1 MVWTFLYKESQ
12 TMRLKQITFT
22 GIDEKTDIA
31 ALKEIQKEYP
41 MVEWGMLTS
50 YHWGENGNRYPNP
63 KLTRSLVSTGLN
75 LSLHL
80 CGKAAIDAA
89 EGRWECIE
97 GLVKHNLSLFKRI
110 QLNLAERVFITS
122 YCALPKYINQEIIIQ
137 QHSVRDMD
145 LYVRTIALTLHSGYF
160 SVLLDASGGRGK
172 DTPIEVLKT
181 KKHVGYAGGINPD
194 NVAEKLSYLF
204 NEVKEGTF
212 WIDMESGVRT
222 DDWFD
227 LDKVVQ
233 VLEICKPIIEEG
245 GAK

>member
-12 TMRLKQITFT
+12 AMRLKQITFT

-63 KLTRSLVSTGLN
+63 RLTRNLIGTGLN

-89 EGRWECIE
+89 NGQWNHIE
-97 GLVKHNLSLFKRI
+97 GLVRHNLSLFKRI
-110 QLNLAERVFITS
+110 QLNIAEKEDTPTT
-122 YCALPKYINQEIIIQ
+122 CCLPPYIKQEIIIQ
-137 QHSVRDMD
+137 QRSIQEIGLYKRTMIHSPYYD
-145 LYVRTIALTLHSGYF
+145 YF

-181 KKHVGYAGGINPD
+181 KNHVGYAGGINPD

-222 DDWFD
+222 DDWVD
-227 LDKVVQ
+227 LDKVVK
-233 VLEICKPIIEEG
+233 VLEICKPIIEKG
-245 GAK
+245 DAQ

>member
-1 MVWTFLYKESQ
+1 
-12 TMRLKQITFT
+12 MRLKQITFT

-50 YHWGENGNRYPNP
+50 YHWGENGTRFPNP
-63 KLTRSLVSTGLN
+63 KLTRNLIGTGLN

-89 EGRWECIE
+89 NGRWECTD

-110 QLNLAERVFITS
+110 QLNLAERVFIVS
-122 YCALPKYINQEIIIQ
+122 YCSLPKYINQEVIIQ
-137 QHSVRDMD
+137 QRSVRDMD
-145 LYVRTIALTLHSGYF
+145 LYVRTITHTPYSGYF
-160 SVLLDASGGRGK
+160 SVLLDASGGRGT

-181 KKHVGYAGGINPD
+181 KNHVGYAGGINPD
-194 NVAEKLSYLF
+194 NVADKLSYLF
-204 NEVKEGTF
+204 SEVKEGTF

-245 GAK
+245 GKSC